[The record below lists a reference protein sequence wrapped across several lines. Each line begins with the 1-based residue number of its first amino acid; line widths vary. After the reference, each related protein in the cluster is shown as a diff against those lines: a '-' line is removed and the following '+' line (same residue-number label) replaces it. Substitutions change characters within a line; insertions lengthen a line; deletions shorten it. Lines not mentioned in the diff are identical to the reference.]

1 MEERING
8 GCYSKSINIG
18 KNVWFGG
25 NVKILACVFISYN
38 MIIGARSIFTKDVS
52 LSVIAVGN
60 SCKVIRQIIEKDK
73 MGYKI

>member
-1 MEERING
+1 M
-8 GCYSKSINIG
+8 
-18 KNVWFGG
+18 WFGG
-25 NVKILACVFISYN
+25 NVKILAGVLISYN

-60 SCKVIRQIIEKDK
+60 SCKVIPQIMEKDK